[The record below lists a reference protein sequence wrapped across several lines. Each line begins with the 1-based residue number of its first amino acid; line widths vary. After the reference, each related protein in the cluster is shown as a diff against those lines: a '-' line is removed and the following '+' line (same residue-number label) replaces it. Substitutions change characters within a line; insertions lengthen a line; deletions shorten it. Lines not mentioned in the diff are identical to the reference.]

1 MKKKNKVTLLTN
13 AELAIMQI
21 LWCSDRPL
29 ERSEVCAA
37 AEKKVD
43 TPVFNKNSFHVLIN
57 DLITKNMV
65 VALDAAGFTNRNA
78 RRYAPTISRNEYF
91 AWQIASTEHY
101 NPEDIPSIISSLFK
115 FSKIEDFDS
124 IINKLDEFVKELKTE
139 NRSVKQPEEAQR
151 AEVVAGSETSPSSA
165 AAKE

>member
-29 ERSEVCAA
+29 DRSEVCAA
-37 AEKKVD
+37 AEKEVD

-91 AWQIASTEHY
+91 ADCQYRALQSRRYSQHYFLSFQILQ
-101 NPEDIPSIISSLFK
+101 D
-115 FSKIEDFDS
+115 
-124 IINKLDEFVKELKTE
+124 
-139 NRSVKQPEEAQR
+139 
-151 AEVVAGSETSPSSA
+151 
-165 AAKE
+165 